1 MRSCREPSCI
11 GWPLLPSDQYCS
23 WCGQRLVE
31 VEVGFESKLGDEWVL
46 LDPPVLNRERPP
58 SLRLRVAHSGE
69 AGHLRLHPADF
80 RLSAGWLELDY
91 SSLGDTPLKPGDALQ
106 FPVKKLKVPTPEDLP
121 HEIRIHIG
129 QQEIKASTSLT
140 FVPAPEFA
148 LELSA
153 GEVVLSSDSHPY
165 LEGSVVLRRGRIWL
179 ETAPELEP
187 GWASLEASEDER
199 AAEGLEL
206 DALERP
212 RYTFRF
218 RFPTEEL
225 ATLRQRSAD
234 QVQPLL
240 RTGHVRFTYL
250 DRGQKS
256 SAGYRETLQAELPIQ
271 LQFILAPEL
280 YLEPFGYELRRDWF
294 VVQGLR
300 VPAVFPLL
308 LHNGPPGS
316 APRQELLVQQLR
328 VRDLDHNDD
337 FPVESDEQPPWRV
350 LSDQPLALRV
360 RLPRSLR
367 ESHGPQQR
375 RLQIVPVSNDP
386 VQRLFHLRC
395 HAQQAEA
402 FSGYVVVDLGT
413 TATCAALVSESKQVE
428 RLTLDG
434 QGELASAAC
443 YLRWVAEKKLEIGH
457 KAVQRSLDPAAQ
469 RAVVVQAKRRVGDDE
484 RPFEVVPLD
493 EPGETVF
500 LPAADAL
507 AHLYRE
513 VFDQALHHRLAQ
525 QSSEVLLERVLIT
538 HPSRFSLRQ
547 VQLLK
552 SAATQA
558 LQEHWREWTGGLQIA
573 GDLPAPLTLHE
584 PVGAAF
590 FYLRDWQNLRDVHV
604 RLGADQ
610 LSWHLLVYDLGGGTL
625 DVTLLRLESTQQVC
639 DSDEDAPGFSY
650 QVSPA
655 VVGSTGERW
664 FGGQDVTENLLEMME
679 QRLTLALQ
687 QHGTSWG
694 WPDHELGGSQR
705 VAWQRNRNLL
715 LHWCERVK
723 LRLVRGQDPEENWL
737 EFPGLTV
744 LENGRERLVTASHW
758 RQHVDLPDLDMLQAT
773 VQPRF
778 QQSLKRVQRM
788 LQRQGLATPE
798 VVMRVGKASQ
808 LPMIGEGLQGAFPAS
823 LHVAPNQLK
832 GCVVEGACVPPLP
845 GLPSGV
851 QLSRG
856 SRRPGVRFRWKAHDS
871 YTATT
876 CRLGLQILDSGETWF
891 QEILAE
897 GTPIPAEGL
906 SGSLDGLLLEPGAH
920 TLVVLENAGHED
932 RLIRNGQPNEDIQ
945 PLARCEVEIPSSL
958 DDAQLEQLSLRFE
971 LKPDWTLQVQLLAPE
986 WEGIEVL
993 RLDGSLVGRQY

>member
-58 SLRLRVAHSGE
+58 SLRLRVGHSGE

-121 HEIRIHIG
+121 HEIRINIG
-129 QQEIKASTSLT
+129 QQEVKASTSLT

-153 GEVVLSSDSHPY
+153 SEVVLASDSHPY
-165 LEGSVVLRRGRIWL
+165 LEASLVLRRGRIWL
-179 ETAPELEP
+179 ESAPVLEP
-187 GWASLEASEDER
+187 GWATLEAADEEQ

-218 RFPTEEL
+218 RFSAEEL

-240 RTGHVRFTYL
+240 RSGQVRFTYL

-300 VPAVFPLL
+300 TPAKFSLT

-328 VRDLDHNDD
+328 VRDLDQGEE
-337 FPVESDEQPPWRV
+337 FPVESSEPPPWRV
-350 LSDQPLALRV
+350 LSDQPLTLRV
-360 RLPRSLR
+360 GLPRSLR
-367 ESHGPQQR
+367 ESHAPQQR

-395 HAQQAEA
+395 HAQQAES
-402 FSGYVVVDLGT
+402 FPGYVVVDLGT
-413 TATCAALVSESKQVE
+413 TATCAALVSETKQVH
-428 RLTLDG
+428 RLELDG
-434 QGELASAAC
+434 EGELASATC
-443 YLRWVAEKKLEIGH
+443 YLRWVGEKKLEIGR
-457 KAVQRSLDPAAQ
+457 KALQRALDPAAS
-469 RAVVVQAKRRVGDDE
+469 RAVVSQAKRRVGDED

-493 EPGETVF
+493 EPGETVL
-500 LPAADAL
+500 LPAAEAL

-513 VFDQALHHRLAQ
+513 VFDQALHHRLASG
-525 QSSEVLLERVLIT
+525 SSEVLLQRVLIT

-552 SAATQA
+552 SAATTA
-558 LQEHWREWTGGLQIA
+558 LQEHWRQWTGGLRIE
-573 GDLPAPLTLHE
+573 GELVAPLTLHE

-590 FYLRDWQNLRDVHV
+590 FYLRDWRNLREVHA
-604 RLGADQ
+604 RLGGDQ

-625 DVTLLRLESTQQVC
+625 DVTLLKLESTQQAC
-639 DSDEDAPGFSY
+639 PAEEEELNGFAY
-650 QVSPA
+650 QVTPA

-664 FGGQDVTENLLEMME
+664 FGGQDVTLSLLELMW
-679 QRLTLALQ
+679 QRLSEAL
-687 QHGTSWG
+687 GDWV
-694 WPDHELGGSQR
+694 WPDPALGGSQR
-705 VAWQRNRNLL
+705 VAFQRNQNLL
-715 LHWCERVK
+715 GHWCERAK
-723 LRLVRGQDPEENWL
+723 LRLVHAGDAEESWH
-737 EFPGLTV
+737 EFPGITV

-758 RQHVDLPDLDMLQAT
+758 KQHVTLPNLEALQET
-773 VQPRF
+773 VRPRL

-788 LQRQGLATPE
+788 LERQGLAHPD

-808 LPMIGEGLQGAFPAS
+808 LPVIPEALASAFPAS
-823 LHVAPNQLK
+823 LHVAPQQLK

-856 SRRPGVRFRWKAHDS
+856 SRRPGVRFRWKAQDS

-891 QEILAE
+891 QEVLAE
-897 GTPIPAEGL
+897 GVPIPPEGL
-906 SGSLDGLLLEPGAH
+906 SGTLEGLLLEPGRH

-932 RLIRNGQPNEDIQ
+932 RLVRNGKPNEDIQ
-945 PLARCEVEIPSSL
+945 PLARCEVDVPDTLRE
-958 DDAQLEQLSLRFE
+958 DQFEQLMLRFD
-971 LKPDWTLQVQLLAPE
+971 LLPDWTLQVRLLAPE
-986 WEGIEVL
+986 WDGMEIL
-993 RLDGSLVGRQY
+993 RLDGALVGRQY